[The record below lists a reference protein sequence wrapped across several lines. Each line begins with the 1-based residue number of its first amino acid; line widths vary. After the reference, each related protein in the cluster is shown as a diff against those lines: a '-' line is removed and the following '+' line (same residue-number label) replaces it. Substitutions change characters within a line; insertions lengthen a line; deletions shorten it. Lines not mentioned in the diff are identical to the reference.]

1 MPRYAS
7 NRPEYSRS
15 RRLVANEARELLD
28 LPQRDISDPAR
39 FKLLYAHACTLGD
52 WLDQLSEPMLLS
64 VLATTTGPDELGL
77 LLTEIDNQYRQ
88 LAPTLK
94 PRRLR
99 SEPRPGNVTDDNT
112 VAISDALNLVAYL
125 REFNLGNT
133 EWVPESTAAWTAS
146 APEPIE
152 SVLEWSPPNEH
163 VDAYVR
169 EALDRAIAFERE
181 KLKHKSL
188 QQECSRMH
196 SLATAAAK
204 DLISQVRRRGGG
216 GLNIAAIGRA
226 VSKSK
231 SAAIQ
236 RTHDDFVHAL
246 ADLETLFGA
255 DNSLARMLWP
265 QYGRRLQDAAA
276 ACSRDCLPYL
286 NISRQSRQSK
296 RKVLQRAVANVLQYA
311 YLIDGT
317 STATNLGRIIL
328 TLYVAA
334 SRIRSGLNAINP
346 VLTKKASVSAR
357 DKKRHFR
364 QWEGLLVAPELLQ
377 DWRHRLGDAA
387 DACGRLI
394 DAVSRDGALGEP
406 WLIHEKLP
414 ALRKARVVTR
424 GGRGEVEQV
433 ADLLV
438 RMQAVGLA
446 FAVPMAFIKGTVAVP
461 TKYGGGMLHTGRKW
475 LVNPLGR
482 LLRPSR

>member
-7 NRPEYSRS
+7 NRPGYSRP

-28 LPQRDISDPAR
+28 LPQRDISDPAS
-39 FKLLYAHACTLGD
+39 FKSLYAHACTLGD

-77 LLTEIDNQYRQ
+77 LLTEIDNHYRQ

-94 PRRLR
+94 PERQR
-99 SEPRPGNVTDDNT
+99 SSPRPGNAADENT
-112 VAISDALNLVAYL
+112 IAISEALNLVAQL

-133 EWVPESTAAWTAS
+133 EWVPEPTAALTNS
-146 APEPIE
+146 GCVPFQ

-169 EALDRAIAFERE
+169 NALERSINFGRE
-181 KLKHKSL
+181 KLKHKGL
-188 QQECSRMH
+188 EQECGRMH
-196 SLATAAAK
+196 SLASAAAK
-204 DLISQVRRRGGG
+204 DLISQVRRRGEG
-216 GLNIAAIGRA
+216 GLNIAAVGRA
-226 VSKSK
+226 VSASK
-231 SAAIQ
+231 SAVIQ
-236 RTHDDFVHAL
+236 QAHDDFVHAL

-276 ACSRDCLPYL
+276 AWSRDCLPYL
-286 NISRQSRQSK
+286 KLSRQSRQSK

-317 STATNLGRIIL
+317 ATAAILGRIIL
-328 TLYVAA
+328 TLYLAV
-334 SRIRSGLNAINP
+334 SRIRSALHAINP

-394 DAVSRDGALGEP
+394 DAISRDGDPSEP

-461 TKYGGGMLHTGRKW
+461 TKHGGGMLHTGRKW